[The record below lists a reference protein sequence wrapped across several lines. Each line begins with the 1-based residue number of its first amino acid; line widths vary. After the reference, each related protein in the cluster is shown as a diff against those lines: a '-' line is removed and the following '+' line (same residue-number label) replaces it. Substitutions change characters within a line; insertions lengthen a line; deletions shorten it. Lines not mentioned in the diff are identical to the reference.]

1 MLNPTAPRDEDN
13 PSVEAAIM
21 LYRIRQA
28 TTRGTLVLL
37 ALTSLTLG
45 ACSDEVTDPSS
56 PTTLTIT
63 SGDQQTTTALAA
75 LAAPFVVT
83 VADQYGAAMPGVT
96 VTWEIVS
103 GGGSLS
109 VASSVSDVD
118 GKAQAT
124 YTAGTTAGTGT
135 VTAVVSGLS
144 SVTFTATITAAP

>member
-1 MLNPTAPRDEDN
+1 MDAVLNPTAPRDEDN

-21 LYRIRQA
+21 LYRIIRQA

-56 PTTLTIT
+56 LTTLTIT

-83 VADQYGAAMPGVT
+83 VADQYGAAMPG
-96 VTWEIVS
+96 
-103 GGGSLS
+103 
-109 VASSVSDVD
+109 
-118 GKAQAT
+118 
-124 YTAGTTAGTGT
+124 
-135 VTAVVSGLS
+135 
-144 SVTFTATITAAP
+144 